1 MHFVNMKNADEIL
14 IQKFDRLIEDNFENP
29 VFSIESACYDI
40 GISRSQLHRILKEQ
54 FNLSASLYIRKKK
67 LLKAKELLADNALKI
82 AEVSSKVGIDIP
94 QNFSKYFIN
103 EYGFSPTEFR
113 RKQHENDGTAKV
125 NFEAPDNENPV
136 APKRQVKYLYYIA
149 GVLLMII
156 LIIYALQKVSDQSK
170 ADSMD
175 IDINA
180 NSIAVLPFV
189 NLGDSTNTYFSE
201 GITDQIRSALAS
213 ASEFKVISNFSSNE
227 YRSSKKSITHIAD
240 ELAVRYILKGD
251 VLQNDSLLNISV
263 RLYSGKDNSV
273 IWEKKYNGNA
283 KELFVF
289 LDQASERIAFELSNK
304 LNNGFAQKLKK
315 APHTNLP
322 AFKAY
327 LHGRELMHYRDK
339 EKLEAAITKFNTAI
353 ELDSSLADAYAEKA
367 NAYFLIADG
376 AYADISSSI
385 ALAEQNAKTAIRID
399 YTNAIAYA
407 SLGNIF
413 KEQNKWRE
421 ANEMYLAALKY
432 EPNNALVNYWYSLML
447 RITGRLDKA
456 IEYSTKATTLDP
468 LHPVISAGH
477 ILNCVY
483 GNKPELAEKS
493 IIAGELLFNDSWTF
507 NSSTGVYH
515 MIKKEYS
522 LALMYFNKASEL
534 NPKVRIIKNTSVYC
548 QVKLGQRKEVE
559 DYLKSLADVP
569 ENYSIKA
576 MIYASF
582 EDRENTL
589 RYLEKRAETGSI
601 PSDMKVLPMLNF
613 LHDDRRFEALL
624 QKFGLGEPIVYPQ

>member
-1 MHFVNMKNADEIL
+1 MTKADEL
-14 IQKFDRLIEDNFENP
+14 LMQKFDRIIEENFENP
-29 VFSIESACYDI
+29 TFSIESACLEI

-54 FNLSASLYIRKKK
+54 FKLSTSLYIRKKK
-67 LLKAKELLADNALKI
+67 LHKAKELLKDNELKI
-82 AEVSSKVGIDIP
+82 VDVSSKVGIDSP

-103 EYGFSPTEFR
+103 EYGISPTEFR
-113 RKQHENDGTAKV
+113 RKQHENEEPSHV
-125 NFEAPDNENPV
+125 SFEAPDIENPV

-149 GVLLMII
+149 VVLLMVI
-156 LIIYALQKVSDQSK
+156 LIVYIRQKVSDQSK
-170 ADSMD
+170 TDLIG

-180 NSIAVLPFV
+180 NAIAVLPFV
-189 NLGDSTNTYFSE
+189 NLGDSTNAYFSE

-227 YRSSKKSITHIAD
+227 YRNSKKSISHIAN
-240 ELAVRYILKGD
+240 ELAVSYILKGD
-251 VLQNDSLLNISV
+251 VLQNDSLLTINIK
-263 RLYSGKDNSV
+263 LYNGKDNSV
-273 IWEKKYNGNA
+273 IWVKKYNGNT
-283 KELFVF
+283 KKIFVF
-289 LDQASERIAFELSNK
+289 LDEASEKIAFELSNK
-304 LNNGFAQKLKK
+304 LDNGFKEKLKR
-315 APHTNLP
+315 APQTSLP
-322 AFKAY
+322 AFNAY
-327 LHGRELMHYRDK
+327 LQGRKLMHYRDK
-339 EKLEAAITKFNTAI
+339 ERLEGAIAKFNKAI
-353 ELDSSLADAYAEKA
+353 ELDSTFADAYAEKA
-367 NAYFLIADG
+367 NAYFLLADG
-376 AYADISSSI
+376 AYTVVSTSL
-385 ALAEQNAKTAIRID
+385 ALSEQNAKTAIRID

-407 SLGNIF
+407 TLGNIF
-413 KEQNKWRE
+413 KDRNNWKE
-421 ANEMYLAALKY
+421 ANATYLSAIKY

-559 DYLKSLADVP
+559 DFLKSLADIP

-601 PSDMKVLPMLNF
+601 PSDMKVLPTLNF
-613 LHDDRRFEALL
+613 LHGDKRFEALL